1 MTKSRIRTFY
11 QWTAREQRRFALAAL
26 GMFVA
31 TLLLA
36 SAVLVTQ
43 AVIDGVLL
51 AQAADA
57 ADVPSWARELALA
70 AGRLAERHGAQ
81 AILYGAGAVV
91 VGLTLLAG
99 ALEFARG
106 RLAALA
112 AEGTVR
118 RLRDRL
124 YEHLERL
131 PAKTLDRADS
141 GDVIQRCTSDVETLR
156 VFLGSQ
162 LVEIVQTILL
172 TATIVTLL
180 FRLDPRLAL
189 ATTVLYPVIITTAVL
204 FFGGV
209 RKAFQTMDEAE
220 ASLTTH
226 LQESLTGVRVV
237 RAFARSAH
245 EQQRFAKHNA
255 GFRDATYMLMHRLAS
270 YWPVL
275 DLLCFTQMGI
285 TLFFGA
291 SLAFSGEIS
300 IGVLNSFLMLGSMAI
315 WPVRQLGRV
324 LTDSGKAVVAIE
336 RIDSILAEAEEEEPS
351 EPLVVL
357 EDFRGGVRFEGVRF
371 GYADSSGPAL
381 DGVDLEIA
389 PGETVAFLGAP
400 GSGKSTLVALLL
412 RLYEPQEGRIM
423 LDGVDLVTL
432 ARAPL
437 RAQVGVVL
445 QESFLYS
452 KTLTENL
459 SVGRSGATFDEI
471 QRAADLAAIHES
483 ILEFERGYETPVGER
498 GVTLSGGQRQR
509 VSIARALLKDPALLV
524 LDDSLS
530 AVDTETESRILDALR
545 RRKGRRTTWI
555 ITHRLSTAMA
565 ADRIVL
571 LEHGRIVQEGTHDEL
586 LREAGPYRRLW
597 SIQGALEDELRRD
610 LTGVRGGG
618 TSA

>member
-1 MTKSRIRTFY
+1 I
-11 QWTAREQRRFALAAL
+11 
-26 GMFVA
+26 
-31 TLLLA
+31 
-36 SAVLVTQ
+36 
-43 AVIDGVLL
+43 
-51 AQAADA
+51 
-57 ADVPSWARELALA
+57 
-70 AGRLAERHGAQ
+70 
-81 AILYGAGAVV
+81 GAGAAL

-99 ALEFARG
+99 ALEFVRG

-124 YEHLERL
+124 FEHLERL

-162 LVEIVQTILL
+162 LVEIVQTVLL

-180 FRLDPRLAL
+180 FRLDARLAI
-189 ATTVLYPVIITTAVL
+189 ATTILYPVIITTAVL

-209 RKAFQTMDEAE
+209 RRAFQAMDEAE

-237 RAFARSAH
+237 RAFARS
-245 EQQRFAKHNA
+245 EYERTRFAGHNA

-275 DLLCFTQMGI
+275 DLLCFTQVGI
-285 TLFFGA
+285 TLFVGA
-291 SLAFSGEIS
+291 SLAWSGEIS
-300 IGVLNSFLMLGSMAI
+300 IGMLNSFLMLGSMAI

-336 RIDSILAEAEEEEPS
+336 RIDSILAEAEEEGPDER
-351 EPLVVL
+351 LNAL
-357 EDFRGGVRFEGVRF
+357 EEFRGGVRFEGVRF
-371 GYADSSGPAL
+371 RYEDASAPAL
-381 DGVDLEIA
+381 DGIDLEIR
-389 PGETVAFLGAP
+389 PSETVAFLGAP

-412 RLYEPQEGRIM
+412 RLYEPQEGRIL
-423 LDGVDLVTL
+423 LDGVDLRTL

-437 RAQVGVVL
+437 RSRIGVVL

-565 ADRIVL
+565 ADRIVVL
-571 LEHGRIVQEGTHDEL
+571 DHGRIAQEGSHEDL
-586 LREAGPYRRLW
+586 LLEDGPYRRLW
-597 SIQGALEDELRRD
+597 TIQGALEDELRRD